1 MDEAHLERVTQGLIG
16 ILKARREELALT
28 TWQLA
33 EAADLNQSAISLL
46 ERGKRNPTLD
56 TLLRWADALNLD
68 LGEALQRAQRE
79 AGKRARS

>member
-1 MDEAHLERVTQGLIG
+1 MDEAKLERVTLGLIG
-16 ILKARREELALT
+16 ILKARREELGLT

-33 EAADLNQSAISLL
+33 KAADLNQSAISLL
-46 ERGKRNPTLD
+46 ERRKRNPTLD
-56 TLLRWADALNLD
+56 TLLRWAAALDLD

>member
-1 MDEAHLERVTQGLIG
+1 MNEAKLEQVTLGLIG
-16 ILKARREELALT
+16 ILKTRREELGLT

-56 TLLRWADALNLD
+56 TLLRWAAALDLD
-68 LGEALQRAQRE
+68 LGEALQRAQRD
-79 AGKRARS
+79 AGKRARA